1 MALSEAQARWRN
13 SFLQA
18 LQIVG
23 KAVARLPF
31 GVSDPVLCGGS
42 AVDLYTGGLW
52 PARELELLAT
62 EPRPVRAELMALGFH
77 WTERPPYGERGLW
90 HPGLEFGVTVS
101 TGRDRWRSSAQAN
114 ILTVVL
120 DVDRD
125 GSDGAGTIS
134 LSVIGIE
141 DLITDQIMGC
151 REHGVPQGE
160 AAALIGVLVRLGWA
174 GVGGRFRACYL
185 QRRLL
190 CETQGEV
197 ALEPL
202 PLTAGFDDIGPR
214 TIRLSTMD
222 AVIGAWRMRCGLPY
236 DASGLFN
243 VRPANDGSDL
253 ARGGCGETADE
264 EIRPALWTAQIIP
277 FGAPLPR
284 LPV

>member
-1 MALSEAQARWRN
+1 MAHTEDQARWRN

-52 PARELELLAT
+52 AARELELLAT

-134 LSVIGIE
+134 LPVIGIE

-160 AAALIGVLVRLGWA
+160 AATLIGVLVRLGWA
-174 GVGGRFRACYL
+174 GVGGRFRASYL

-202 PLTAGFDDIGPR
+202 PPTAGFDDIGLR
-214 TIRLSTMD
+214 TIRLSAMD
-222 AVIGAWRMRCGLPY
+222 AVIGAWRTRCGLPY
-236 DASGLFN
+236 DASGLLS
-243 VRPANDGSDL
+243 VRPGP
-253 ARGGCGETADE
+253 RGETADE
-264 EIRPALWTAQIIP
+264 EKQPDLWTAQIIP
-277 FGAPLPR
+277 FGAPLPG
-284 LPV
+284 LLI